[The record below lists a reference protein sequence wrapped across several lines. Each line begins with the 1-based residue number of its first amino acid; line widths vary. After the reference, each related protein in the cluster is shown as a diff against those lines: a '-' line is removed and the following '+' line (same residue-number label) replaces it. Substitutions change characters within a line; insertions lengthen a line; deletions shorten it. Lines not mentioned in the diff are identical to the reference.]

1 MRSTNVYGW
10 SNVSCGKSIC
20 IDELHIEVAMIV
32 SGVKILLCGESMKY
46 VRLILLYGSVRT

>member
-1 MRSTNVYGW
+1 MRSTNVYLW

-46 VRLILLYGSVRT
+46 VCLILLYGSVRT